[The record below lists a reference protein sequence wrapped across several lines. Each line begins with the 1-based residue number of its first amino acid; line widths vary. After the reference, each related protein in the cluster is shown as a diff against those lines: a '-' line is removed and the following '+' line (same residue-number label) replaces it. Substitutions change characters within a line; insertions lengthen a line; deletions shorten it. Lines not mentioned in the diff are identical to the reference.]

1 MGHVLKQN
9 HIITSDWLTSW
20 LIYAWRIILEGLH
33 FFTRST
39 PSPVRSGCVS
49 LNQRAVPG
57 LLLGQVLRWW
67 PTSKQNEHLFSDMHA
82 CGMGYFTKNMTYGW
96 DQEGKCGLSGA
107 TCTLVQSSTLSSMQS
122 TRSDA
127 PVSLKAMCVGAVAIW
142 VFVVW
147 ALEMHAAAFTAVFS
161 TIVSAWLTAA
171 VAT

>member
-1 MGHVLKQN
+1 MFWNRTTLSLLTDLQVDSYMRDASSWRVC
-9 HIITSDWLTSW
+9 TS
-20 LIYAWRIILEGLH
+20 
-33 FFTRST
+33 
-39 PSPVRSGCVS
+39 SPALPPPRCAAGVSVS

-142 VFVVW
+142 GFVVW
-147 ALEMHAAAFTAVFS
+147 ALERHAAAFTAVFS